1 MKNAYCL
8 YGGAPRIKKLK
19 LGATIAKGV
28 LSLQNAAGGLLPCT
42 TTSAISSFGIAL
54 DGGTYS
60 TTQGD
65 PEGVA
70 SFDISPHV
78 VIRARISGGAT
89 EGTDMTKLSNTSAES
104 AGTTITD
111 ADTGSADMDSGTVW
125 RLVNG
130 GQSSESRIITTHNGS
145 TDFVVTVPF
154 LQDIASGDEFLFAPY
169 SIGVDAAVAI
179 GTINATPQLVD
190 GFDTLLIQ
198 SPRGVDAAGNVQTTA
213 AFTEANGA
221 IASGTGQVANVIELL
236 TFEEGNSFVD
246 FLTGDH
252 ALNYA
257 LT

>member
-70 SFDISPHV
+70 SFDIRPHV
-78 VIRARISGGAT
+78 VIRARISGSAT

-169 SIGVDAAVAI
+169 SIGK
-179 GTINATPQLVD
+179 D
-190 GFDTLLIQ
+190 G
-198 SPRGVDAAGNVQTTA
+198 SGNVQTST
-213 AFTEANGA
+213 AFTEADGS
-221 IASGTGQVANVIELL
+221 IASGTGQVSSVVEVL
-236 TFEEGNSFVD
+236 TYEEGNSFVD
-246 FLTGDH
+246 FVTGDH
-252 ALNYA
+252 ALNFA
-257 LT
+257 V